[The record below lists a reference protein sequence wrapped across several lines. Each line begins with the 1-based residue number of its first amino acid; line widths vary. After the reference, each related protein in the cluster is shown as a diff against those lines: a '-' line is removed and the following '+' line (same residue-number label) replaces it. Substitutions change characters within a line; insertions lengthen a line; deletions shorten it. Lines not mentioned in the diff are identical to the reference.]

1 MPRLLRVPQI
11 HHQVDSQTEQVGQ
24 FIAATGIHP
33 QALHD
38 LDLRLIPERLRVID
52 LVVDLWYAQQPWH
65 GVDRAEATA
74 RIIRRAIEL
83 VEASRPLLPGVREA
97 VALCKGI
104 KLVAQFKHIEHF
116 LQHHQRRGRG
126 QAHL

>member
-38 LDLRLIPERLRVID
+38 LDLRLIPERLRVN
-52 LVVDLWYAQQPWH
+52 QQPVH
-65 GVDRAEATA
+65 IKYRGLNA
-74 RIIRRAIEL
+74 
-83 VEASRPLLPGVREA
+83 
-97 VALCKGI
+97 AL
-104 KLVAQFKHIEHF
+104 
-116 LQHHQRRGRG
+116 R
-126 QAHL
+126 